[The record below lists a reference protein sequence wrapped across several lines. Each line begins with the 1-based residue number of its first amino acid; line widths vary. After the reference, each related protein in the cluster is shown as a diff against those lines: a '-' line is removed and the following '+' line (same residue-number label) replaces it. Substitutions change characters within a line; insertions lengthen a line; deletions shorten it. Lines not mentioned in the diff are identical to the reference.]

1 MHSQRIWGLGVAN
14 LQNLRWTLKVVLVL
28 AVVPKEY
35 NDPRCLVGL
44 GCLSDSG
51 PPLHSGFFPYGNLD

>member
-35 NDPRCLVGL
+35 NDPRLGL
-44 GCLSDSG
+44 PFRFRSTAALRLFS
-51 PPLHSGFFPYGNLD
+51 LGNLD

>member
-14 LQNLRWTLKVVLVL
+14 LQNPMVLT
-28 AVVPKEY
+28 VVPKEY